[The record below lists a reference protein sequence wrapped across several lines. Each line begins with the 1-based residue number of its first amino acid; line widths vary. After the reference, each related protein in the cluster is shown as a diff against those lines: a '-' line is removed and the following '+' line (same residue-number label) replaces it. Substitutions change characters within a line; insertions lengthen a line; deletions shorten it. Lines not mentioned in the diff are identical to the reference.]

1 MRKTLS
7 VKSSR
12 IPFTEKKLTILES
25 AGILIVDTKFKTSI
39 LNFVS
44 DSIQGCFDKGFSG
57 KSQNVFL
64 FQDKVHL
71 VLLKRRNY

>member
-1 MRKTLS
+1 MRKQLS

-12 IPFTEKKLTILES
+12 ISFTEKKLTILGS

-44 DSIQGCFDKGFSG
+44 DSIQGCFDEGFSG
-57 KSQNVFL
+57 KSQSMFL
-64 FQDKVHL
+64 FQDKVHHMH
-71 VLLKRRNY
+71 LK

>member
-1 MRKTLS
+1 MRKQLS

-12 IPFTEKKLTILES
+12 ISFTEKELTILGS
-25 AGILIVDTKFKTSI
+25 AGIVIVDTKFKTSI

-57 KSQNVFL
+57 KSQNMFL
-64 FQDKVHL
+64 FQDEVHHMH
-71 VLLKRRNY
+71 LK

>member
-1 MRKTLS
+1 MRKQLS

-12 IPFTEKKLTILES
+12 ISFTEKKLTILGS

-44 DSIQGCFDKGFSG
+44 DGIQGCFDKGFSG
-57 KSQNVFL
+57 KSQSMFL
-64 FQDKVHL
+64 FQDKVHHMH
-71 VLLKRRNY
+71 LK

>member
-1 MRKTLS
+1 MRKQLS

-12 IPFTEKKLTILES
+12 IFYRKKLTILGS

-57 KSQNVFL
+57 KNQSMFL
-64 FQDKVHL
+64 FQDKVHHMH
-71 VLLKRRNY
+71 LK

>member
-1 MRKTLS
+1 MRKQLS

-12 IPFTEKKLTILES
+12 ISFTEKKKLTILGS
-25 AGILIVDTKFKTSI
+25 AGILLVDTKFKTLI

-57 KSQNVFL
+57 KS
-64 FQDKVHL
+64 
-71 VLLKRRNY
+71 

>member
-1 MRKTLS
+1 MRKQLS

-12 IPFTEKKLTILES
+12 ISFTEKKLTILGS
-25 AGILIVDTKFKTSI
+25 AGIMIVDTKFKTSI

-57 KSQNVFL
+57 KSQSMFL
-64 FQDKVHL
+64 FQDKVHHMH
-71 VLLKRRNY
+71 LK